1 MSMESRRRLILLQL
15 VFAFLEKSK
24 EDVELV
30 YCQNDGMVRGR
41 IQDVDKGKVIVHEF
55 NSGRMVPVKL
65 SSITNFK
72 WKIS

>member
-1 MSMESRRRLILLQL
+1 MESRRRLILLQL
-15 VFAFLEKSK
+15 VFAFLEKSE

-30 YCQNDGMVRGR
+30 YCKNSRVVRGC
-41 IQDVDKGKVIVHEF
+41 IQDVGKGEVIVHEF

-65 SSITNFK
+65 STITNFK